1 MEMERGVLHPRKKNK
16 TNRWLWIC
24 LLLIVSSNLIVNSA
38 GILMQEDRFS
48 DLIRNSESRLL
59 IISFGLIVQVFL
71 VIMTIVLEA
80 FFVLLALRLSKY
92 GTAKMGVLIHIVLMG
107 SIVTSLLSFFVT
119 TVYLRVDPGGY
130 NPMMISIGISMLKP
144 FLIGFLLERELS
156 LRRSKTVHAMVLF
169 AGFLLLSGLLQ
180 LIPM

>member
-1 MEMERGVLHPRKKNK
+1 MQGKRVGPKGHDPFFMRRHGAASVMPEWR
-16 TNRWLWIC
+16 I
-24 LLLIVSSNLIVNSA
+24 IVSSNLIVNSA

-107 SIVTSLLSFFVT
+107 SIVT
-119 TVYLRVDPGGY
+119 
-130 NPMMISIGISMLKP
+130 
-144 FLIGFLLERELS
+144 
-156 LRRSKTVHAMVLF
+156 
-169 AGFLLLSGLLQ
+169 
-180 LIPM
+180 